1 MQEIANKVVATC
13 YHDEL
18 HEILSRYKKQ
28 LPNSQILLITH
39 SALKEELNLL
49 VEVNPALLS
58 SAEEHLKQITS
69 SGPSFAEKH
78 ALHGADFKYVGEDT
92 LELPNVPAWIAEQM
106 TESERAAFAKWYNK
120 VCNEV
125 EANKVGDTLKNG

>member
-18 HEILSRYKKQ
+18 HELLSRYKSQ
-28 LPNSQILLITH
+28 LPHSQILIITN
-39 SALKEELNLL
+39 SALKEELELNLNL
-49 VEVNPALLS
+49 KP
-58 SAEEHLKQITS
+58 EEHLKQIAS
-69 SGPSFAEKH
+69 SGPSFLEKH
-78 ALHGADFKYVGEDT
+78 AIHGANFKYVGEDT

-120 VCNEV
+120 VRNEV
-125 EANKVGDTLKNG
+125 EANKLGDTLKNG

>member
-18 HEILSRYKKQ
+18 HELLSRYKKQ

-39 SALKEELNLL
+39 SALKEELNLC

-69 SGPSFAEKH
+69 SGPSFLKEH
-78 ALHGADFKYVGEDT
+78 AIHGAGFKYVGEDT

-120 VCNEV
+120 VRNEV
-125 EANKVGDTLKNG
+125 EANKLGDTLKNG